1 MKKTLIAVVSAEK
14 LMTFTLI
21 TLLSLGVNVSQ
32 AALMLKITDT
42 SVVGAPIVLTATDQV
57 VGGGGNTTPDTN
69 AGILGLLGALVS
81 TPNFFLTTSSGSS
94 KPIAPNSNTHG
105 NLFLRELAISS
116 VTGGWLT
123 IEVSDNDFM
132 LDGLGFNGFL
142 NASIAGRLGTNPLN
156 TVQVDYFYNTSNVN
170 FDTVGATLIS
180 SNLFSGGSGFSGSYG
195 RAAIN
200 GVNQPF
206 SITQVIK
213 IHLEPNFQ
221 TLSFESDLNVV
232 PEPEMLLVMGL
243 GLAVLIFS
251 VRRGGQRSLFS

>member
-1 MKKTLIAVVSAEK
+1 MKKLTIAVVSAK
-14 LMTFTLI
+14 IFI
-21 TLLSLGVNVSQ
+21 TLPLIALLGISTSQ

-42 SVVGAPIVLTATDQV
+42 PMTGAPTVLTATDQV
-57 VGGGGNTTPDTN
+57 VSGGVNTTPDIN
-69 AGILGLLGALVS
+69 AGILGLLGASFS

-94 KPIAPNSNTHG
+94 KPLAPNSNTHG

-116 VTGGWLT
+116 ANGGLLT
-123 IEVSDNDFM
+123 IELSDNDFM

-180 SNLFSGGSGFSGSYG
+180 SNLFSGGSGFSGNYG
-195 RAAIN
+195 RAAVN
-200 GVNQPF
+200 DVNQPF

-243 GLAVLIFS
+243 GLAVLVFS
-251 VRRGGQRSLFS
+251 VRRGKQRSLFA